1 VEIYTIGFTKRAAA
15 EFFGALRRA
24 GIRRLID
31 VRLNNTSHLAGF
43 AKRDDLEYFLREICG
58 AEYVHV
64 PLLAPTDEILDGYKD
79 KSLSWD
85 EYEARFLALLA
96 ERKVEEGVDR
106 RLFDDGPA
114 VLLCSEP
121 EADHC
126 HRRLVAEYLQR
137 KWGGFEITHL

>member
-1 VEIYTIGFTKRAAA
+1 MEIYTIGFTKRTAA
-15 EFFGALRRA
+15 EFFGALKQA
-24 GIRRLID
+24 GIKRLID

-43 AKRDDLEYFLREICG
+43 AKRDNLEYFLREICG

-85 EYEARFLALLA
+85 EYEARFRALLA
-96 ERKVEEGVDR
+96 ERKVEQAVDR

-121 EADHC
+121 QADHC
-126 HRRLVAEYLQR
+126 HRRLVAEYLAST
-137 KWGGFEITHL
+137 WGDIQVVHL

>member
-1 VEIYTIGFTKRAAA
+1 MEIYTIGFTKRTAA
-15 EFFGALRRA
+15 EFFGALRQA
-24 GIRRLID
+24 GIKRLID

-43 AKRDDLEYFLREICG
+43 AKRDDLEYFLREICD
-58 AEYVHV
+58 AEYVHL

-85 EYEARFLALLA
+85 EYETRFLALLA
-96 ERKVEEGVDR
+96 ERKVEEAVER
-106 RLFDDGPA
+106 RLFDEGPV

-126 HRRLVAEYLQR
+126 HRRLVAEYLAAA
-137 KWGGFEITHL
+137 WGNAQIVHL